1 MNKRYTTPEL
11 DELFD
16 RYRLSPDSTV
26 FAPLAD
32 ACRKAGMVEEALLVC
47 ARGIKA
53 HPRYASGHVV
63 HGKCYFDA
71 DRPAD
76 AEASFRRVLELDDR
90 NLVALKY
97 LGIIR
102 AELGDAP
109 GARRF
114 FEDILSLDPEDR
126 DIRRRLQQLG
136 EAAAPA
142 VAAPADPGRVAPAPA
157 PVPDD
162 ERVHELRDVADD
174 EFEGEP
180 ITLRD
185 ASVTSDEIA
194 TLTLADIYAAQGHP
208 VKALRI
214 YREVLRRQPN
224 NDELKR
230 KIDALEGTGPAE
242 ASPDVTDAAD
252 VETLLPPIPDVAA
265 KTTPPADAGDERTT
279 GRRPAL
285 PASPGGNPI
294 DESRSYEQFKRW
306 LRAMS

>member
-1 MNKRYTTPEL
+1 MTKRYTTPEL

-16 RYRLSPDSTV
+16 RYRLAPDSTI

-47 ARGIKA
+47 ARGVNA
-53 HPRYASGHVV
+53 HPHYASGHVV

-71 DRPAD
+71 ARSAD
-76 AEASFRRVLELDDR
+76 AEASFRRVLELDGR

-102 AELGDAP
+102 AELGDAA

-114 FEDILSLDPEDR
+114 FEDILALDPDDR

-136 EAAAPA
+136 DAAAPV
-142 VAAPADPGRVAPAPA
+142 VAATAEPTRVAPAPA
-157 PVPDD
+157 PPD
-162 ERVHELRDVADD
+162 EPVHDLRHVEDD

-185 ASVTSDEIA
+185 VSVTSDEIA

-224 NDELKR
+224 NDELR
-230 KIDALEGTGPAE
+230 QKIDALEG
-242 ASPDVTDAAD
+242 ASPAAAPPLPAAD
-252 VETLLPPIPDVAA
+252 VESMLPPIPDVAT
-265 KTTPPADAGDERTT
+265 KTAPSSDADDERAP
-279 GRRPAL
+279 GRRAAL
-285 PASPGGNPI
+285 PAPTNGSPI

>member
-1 MNKRYTTPEL
+1 MNKQQYTTPEL

-16 RYRLSPDSTV
+16 RYRLAPDSTV

-47 ARGIKA
+47 ARGVKA

-71 DRPAD
+71 SRTED

-102 AELGDAP
+102 AELGDAA

-114 FEDILSLDPEDR
+114 FEEILTLDPEDR

-136 EAAAPA
+136 ESAEPAEPTRTAQPAAA
-142 VAAPADPGRVAPAPA
+142 VE
-157 PVPDD
+157 

-185 ASVTSDEIA
+185 ASVTSAEIA
-194 TLTLADIYAAQGHP
+194 TLTLADIYASQGHP
-208 VKALRI
+208 AKALRI
-214 YREVLRRQPN
+214 YREVLRQQPN
-224 NDELKR
+224 NVELRR
-230 KIDALEGTGPAE
+230 KIDALAGAAPAD
-242 ASPDVTDAAD
+242 AVPAAD
-252 VETLLPPIPDVAA
+252 VESLLPPIPDDGPRKAE
-265 KTTPPADAGDERTT
+265 PADTDDDRAAA
-279 GRRPAL
+279 RRAAAL
-285 PASPGGNPI
+285 PAPPNGSQI

>member
-1 MNKRYTTPEL
+1 MTKQYTTPEL

-16 RYRLSPDSTV
+16 RYRLAPDSTV

-47 ARGIKA
+47 ARGVKA

-71 DRPAD
+71 ARTED
-76 AEASFRRVLELDDR
+76 AEDSFRRVLELDDR

-102 AELGDAP
+102 AELGDAA

-114 FEDILSLDPEDR
+114 FEDILTLDPEDR
-126 DIRRRLQQLG
+126 DIRRRLKQLR
-136 EAAAPA
+136 ESAVPAAIAEPTRTARVPVA
-142 VAAPADPGRVAPAPA
+142 VEEG
-157 PVPDD
+157 
-162 ERVHELRDVADD
+162 VHELRDIADD

-194 TLTLADIYAAQGHP
+194 TLTLADIYASQGHP

-224 NDELKR
+224 NVELRR
-230 KIDALEGTGPAE
+230 KIDALEGAAPA
-242 ASPDVTDAAD
+242 DVTPAAD
-252 VETLLPPIPDVAA
+252 VESLLPPIPDDASK
-265 KTTPPADAGDERTT
+265 KTEPADTDDERAAA
-279 GRRPAL
+279 RRAVAL
-285 PASPGGNPI
+285 PAPPNGSQI

>member
-1 MNKRYTTPEL
+1 MTQRYTTPEL

-16 RYRLSPDSTV
+16 RYRLAPDSTV

-71 DRPAD
+71 ARTAE

-102 AELGDAP
+102 AELGDAA

-114 FEDILSLDPEDR
+114 FEDILTLDPEDK
-126 DIRRRLQQLG
+126 DIRRRVQQLG
-136 EAAAPA
+136 ETAVPAAPA
-142 VAAPADPGRVAPAPA
+142 VAATSGPARVATA
-157 PVPDD
+157 PVPAD
-162 ERVHELRDVADD
+162 ENVHELREVADD
-174 EFEGEP
+174 EFVGEP

-224 NDELKR
+224 NDELRR
-230 KIDALEGTGPAE
+230 KIDALEGATPA
-242 ASPDVTDAAD
+242 DAPPPAA
-252 VETLLPPIPDVAA
+252 EEPMLPPIPDVVARPA
-265 KTTPPADAGDERTT
+265 ETADADDER
-279 GRRPAL
+279 GPARRAAL
-285 PASPGGNPI
+285 PAPPNGSPI

>member
-1 MNKRYTTPEL
+1 MTKRYTTPEL

-16 RYRLSPDSTV
+16 RYRLAPDSTV

-47 ARGIKA
+47 ARGVKA

-71 DRPAD
+71 ARPAD

-97 LGIIR
+97 LGILR
-102 AELGDAP
+102 AELGDAD

-114 FEDILSLDPEDR
+114 FEDILTLDPEDR
-126 DIRRRLQQLG
+126 DIRRRLQQLD
-136 EAAAPA
+136 ETAVPAPA
-142 VAAPADPGRVAPAPA
+142 VAAEPTRVAPAPV
-157 PVPDD
+157 PVD
-162 ERVHELRDVADD
+162 EDVHDLRNVEDD

-180 ITLRD
+180 ITLRG

-214 YREVLRRQPN
+214 YREVLRRQPDN
-224 NDELKR
+224 EDLRR
-230 KIDALEGTGPAE
+230 KIDALEGAAPVAVSPPVAE
-242 ASPDVTDAAD
+242 
-252 VETLLPPIPDVAA
+252 VEPVMPPIPDFIAEETA
-265 KTTPPADAGDERTT
+265 PSDAGDERAHA
-279 GRRPAL
+279 RRPAL
-285 PASPGGNPI
+285 PAPSNGSPI